1 MERVV
6 LGKFGRPHGVK
17 GELRLYPLNEDSDVW
32 GDGFEGLV
40 ELDGEERLITLESFR
55 WAERFAIVRVE
66 GVRSREQA
74 QLLTNVEVYVP
85 RSALPEPE
93 DGAFYL
99 FDLVGLPVYVEGID
113 VPIGAVAGIMD
124 AGAHDILVVPH
135 AHGTKRT
142 LVPIVDHALRAMD
155 PSDGRIT
162 LAPLEEWAPE
172 GLADDI
178 PGWSGGDDE

>member
-1 MERVV
+1 MTTDESPKPARTRLWLRIMLVV
-6 LGKFGRPHGVK
+6 SLAFN
-17 GELRLYPLNEDSDVW
+17 L
-32 GDGFEGLV
+32 
-40 ELDGEERLITLESFR
+40 LI
-55 WAERFAIVRVE
+55 
-66 GVRSREQA
+66 
-74 QLLTNVEVYVP
+74 
-85 RSALPEPE
+85 
-93 DGAFYL
+93 
-99 FDLVGLPVYVEGID
+99 
-113 VPIGAVAGIMD
+113 IGAVAGIMD

-142 LVPIVDHALRAMD
+142 RVPIVDHALRAMD